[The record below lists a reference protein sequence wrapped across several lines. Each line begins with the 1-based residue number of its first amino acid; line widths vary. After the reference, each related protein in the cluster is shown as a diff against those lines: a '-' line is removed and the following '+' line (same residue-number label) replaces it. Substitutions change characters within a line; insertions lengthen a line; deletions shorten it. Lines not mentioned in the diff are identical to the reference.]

1 MQKLTLSQLEQH
13 LFSAADILRGK
24 MEASEFKEYIFGMLF
39 LKRLSDQYDAEYAK
53 VKEAYQKDGHDDST
67 IEMLLQGHSFS
78 FNIPE
83 IARWQSL
90 RHLKKNLGEALN
102 IALSNIEEA
111 NMTSLEDV
119 LKHIDFNKKV
129 GNSKIS
135 DSKLI
140 QLIQHFDKIRLRDE
154 DFEFPDLLGAAYEY
168 LIKYF
173 ADSAGKKAGEF
184 YTPSGVVTLLTK
196 ILDPQPGMSI
206 YDPTVGSGGMLIQA
220 KEHIKEIYNS
230 DNFSLYGQDA
240 IATTWAMCK
249 MNMILHG
256 IPNADIKNDDTLENP
271 LHTKD
276 GQLMQFD
283 RVIANP
289 PFSQNYTKA
298 NLKFKERFSH
308 FMPENGK
315 KGDYMFVQHMLSSL
329 KDKGK
334 MGVVMP
340 HGVLFRGSV
349 EGEFR
354 KELIE
359 QKNILEA
366 VIGLPSGLFYGTGIP
381 ASLLI
386 INKAKKDDKILF
398 INADAE
404 YKEGKNQNLL
414 RAEDI
419 EKINFV
425 YQNRLELENYSKL
438 VSLEDIKKENFNLNI
453 RRYVDNTPPPT
464 LHDVKAHL
472 VGGVP
477 KQEWSSELMSS
488 YGVTHEMLF
497 ESKDEDYYNFLPS
510 IKEKQNIRELLE
522 SSEAFR
528 STDARV
534 IAKVS
539 SWYDNYQN
547 LVDDESSNIATL
559 YTSGYELIE
568 RAFDASVV
576 LDRFKVRGIFASWWV
591 KNKFTIKSIK
601 NSGYDFLL
609 LSDAF
614 ISTNQEFID
623 SLGDTKKPLH
633 TKLQELTKKLKN
645 AKDENDKVIIREQ
658 ILELKKQLFTGSEV
672 LTSSKELIITQ
683 LKLDAMNESNRYLS
697 EKKQSII
704 KTLENLWDKYK
715 VSLSEIEKERDEATS
730 EIKEFLNELGY
741 L

>member
-39 LKRLSDQYDAEYAK
+39 LKRLSDQFEAEYQK
-53 VKEAYQKDGHDDST
+53 VKEAYKKDGHDEAT
-67 IEMLLQGHSFS
+67 INILLQNHQFS

-83 IARWQSL
+83 SARWQAL
-90 RHLKKNLGEALN
+90 RHLKKNLGENLNVAL
-102 IALSNIEEA
+102 AGIEEA
-111 NMTSLEDV
+111 NLSSLEDV
-119 LKHIDFNKKV
+119 LKHINFNKKI

-140 QLIQHFDKIRLRDE
+140 ELIQHFDKIRLRDE

-168 LIKYF
+168 LIKFF

-196 ILDPQPGMSI
+196 ILDPKPGMSI

-256 IPNADIKNDDTLENP
+256 ITNADIKNEDTLEDP

-298 NLKFKERFSH
+298 NLKYKERFSH

-315 KGDYMFVQHMLSSL
+315 KGDYMFVQHMIASL
-329 KDKGK
+329 KSSGK

-354 KELIE
+354 QELIA
-359 QKNILEA
+359 KRNILEA

-381 ASLLI
+381 AALII

-425 YQNRLELENYSKL
+425 YQNRLELEKYSRL
-438 VSLEDIKKENFNLNI
+438 VSLAEIEKEDFNLNI
-453 RRYVDNTPPPT
+453 RRYIDNTPPPT
-464 LHDVKAHL
+464 PHDVKAHL
-472 VGGVP
+472 RGGIPKSEWNDELMQSYGITSDMIFVP
-477 KQEWSSELMSS
+477 KDENYFEFKSELA
-488 YGVTHEMLF
+488 
-497 ESKDEDYYNFLPS
+497 
-510 IKEKQNIRELLE
+510 EKQNIRELLE
-522 SSEAFR
+522 QSEPFKT
-528 STDARV
+528 TDET
-534 IAKVS
+534 IKAKVS
-539 SWYDNYQN
+539 AWYDEYQK
-547 LVDDESSNIATL
+547 LIDEPTSDIASL
-559 YTSGYELIE
+559 YNSGYELIAK
-568 RAFDASVV
+568 AFAGDTV

-591 KNKFTIKSIK
+591 ENKFTVKSIK
-601 NSGYDFLL
+601 NSGYDYNL
-609 LSDAF
+609 LSDSFITSNEAF
-614 ISTNQEFID
+614 IG
-623 SLGDTKKPLH
+623 SLSEEQLALH
-633 TKLQELTKKLKN
+633 VKLLELFKKLKT
-645 AKDENDKVIIREQ
+645 AKEENDKVVVREKIQ
-658 ILELKKQLFTGSEV
+658 EQKEKLFEGMTNI
-672 LTSSKELIITQ
+672 KELVINQ
-683 LKLDAMNESNRYLS
+683 LKLDAISIANRYLS
-697 EKKQSII
+697 EKKQTII

-715 VSLSEIEKERDEATS
+715 VSLSEIESERDEATN
-730 EIKEFLNELGY
+730 EIKTYLSELGY

>member
-39 LKRLSDQYDAEYAK
+39 LKRLSDQYDVEYNK
-53 VKEAYQKDGHDDST
+53 VRDSYKKDGHDDAT
-67 IEMLLQGHSFS
+67 IEILLENHKFT
-78 FNIPE
+78 FTIPQN
-83 IARWQSL
+83 ARWETL
-90 RHLKKNLGEALN
+90 RHLKKNIGENLI
-102 IALSNIEEA
+102 IALSAIEKA
-111 NMTSLEDV
+111 NLSSLEDV

-135 DSKLI
+135 DAKLQ

-184 YTPSGVVTLLTK
+184 YTPSGVVTLLVK
-196 ILDPQPGMSI
+196 ILDPKPGMSI

-230 DNFSLYGQDA
+230 NDFSLNGQDA

-256 IPNADIKNDDTLENP
+256 IANADIKNEDTLEEP

-289 PFSQNYTKA
+289 PFSQNYKKA
-298 NLKFKERFSH
+298 DMTFKERFSH
-308 FMPENGK
+308 FMPEGGK
-315 KGDYMFVQHMLSSL
+315 KGDYMFVQHMIASL
-329 KDKGK
+329 KNSGK

-349 EGEFR
+349 EGSFR
-354 KELIE
+354 EHLIKELG
-359 QKNILEA
+359 ILEA

-404 YKEGKNQNLL
+404 YKEGKNQNHL

-425 YQNRLELENYSKL
+425 YQNALELSHYSKL
-438 VSLEDIKKENFNLNI
+438 VSIEELEKEGFNLNI
-453 RRYVDNTPPPT
+453 RRYVDNTPPSEP
-464 LHDVKAHL
+464 HDVEAHL
-472 VGGVP
+472 KGGIP
-477 KQEWSSELMSS
+477 KVEWNDVLMTNYQLTPSDI
-488 YGVTHEMLF
+488 F
-497 ESKDEDYYNFLPS
+497 EAKDENYFKF
-510 IKEKQNIRELLE
+510 IMQEKQNIREVLE
-522 SSEAFR
+522 ASEGFKN
-528 STDARV
+528 TDAMV
-534 IAKVS
+534 LNIISTCQDA
-539 SWYDNYQN
+539 YQK
-547 LVDDESSNIATL
+547 LIDDDASDIATL
-559 YTSGYELIE
+559 YVSGYALIE
-568 RAFDASVV
+568 KAFTQTTHEVI
-576 LDRFKVRGIFASWWV
+576 DRFKIRGIFASWWDA
-591 KNKFTIKSIK
+591 NKFTIKSIK
-601 NSGYDFLL
+601 NSGYDYNL
-609 LSDAF
+609 LSDVFLGSSAF
-614 ISTNQEFID
+614 VELLDEEALVPHAKYID
-623 SLGDTKKPLH
+623 LL
-633 TKLQELTKKLKN
+633 KKLKS
-645 AKDENDKVIIREQ
+645 AKEENDKAVLRDKMAEQKEQ
-658 ILELKKQLFTGSEV
+658 IFANIPDVKP
-672 LTSSKELIITQ
+672 LIVEQ
-683 LKLDAMNESNRYLS
+683 LKSDALQIAQRYLS
-697 EKKQSII
+697 EKKQAII
-704 KTLENLWDKYK
+704 ANIENLWDKYE
-715 VSLSEIEKERDEATS
+715 VSLAEIENERDTAT
-730 EIKEFLNELGY
+730 KEMKVFLTELGY

>member
-39 LKRLSDQYDAEYAK
+39 LKRLSDQFEAEYQK
-53 VKEAYQKDGHDDST
+53 VKEAYKKDGHDEAT
-67 IEMLLQGHSFS
+67 INILLQNHQFS

-83 IARWQSL
+83 SARWQAL
-90 RHLKKNLGEALN
+90 RHLKKNLGENLNVAL
-102 IALSNIEEA
+102 AGIEEA
-111 NMTSLEDV
+111 NLTSLEDV

-168 LIKYF
+168 LIKFF

-196 ILDPQPGMSI
+196 ILDPKPGMSI

-256 IPNADIKNDDTLENP
+256 ITNADIKNEDTLEDP

-298 NLKFKERFSH
+298 NLRYKERFSH
-308 FMPENGK
+308 FMPEGGK
-315 KGDYMFVQHMLSSL
+315 KGDYMFVQHMIASL
-329 KDKGK
+329 KSSGK

-340 HGVLFRGSV
+340 HGVLFRGSE
-349 EGEFR
+349 EGKFR
-354 KELIE
+354 QELIA
-359 QKNILEA
+359 KRNILEA

-381 ASLLI
+381 AALLI

-425 YQNRLELENYSKL
+425 YQNRLELEKYSRL
-438 VSLEDIKKENFNLNI
+438 VSLAEIEKEDFNLNI
-453 RRYVDNTPPPT
+453 RRYIDNTPPPT
-464 LHDVKAHL
+464 PHDVKAHL
-472 VGGVP
+472 RGGIP
-477 KQEWSSELMSS
+477 KSEWNDELMQS
-488 YGVTHEMLF
+488 YGITSDMIF
-497 ESKDEDYYNFLPS
+497 EPKDGNYYNFLEN
-510 IKEKQNIRELLE
+510 ITEKQHVRELLE
-522 SSEAFR
+522 QSEPFKT
-528 STDARV
+528 TDES
-534 IAKVS
+534 IKAKVS
-539 SWYDNYQN
+539 AWYDEYQK
-547 LVDDESSNIATL
+547 LIDEPTSDIASL
-559 YTSGYELIE
+559 YNSGYELIAK
-568 RAFDASVV
+568 AFANDSV

-591 KNKFTIKSIK
+591 ENKFTVKSIK
-601 NSGYDFLL
+601 NSGYDYNL
-609 LSDAF
+609 LSDSF
-614 ISTNQEFID
+614 ITSNEAFID
-623 SLGDTKKPLH
+623 SLSEEQLALH
-633 TKLQELTKKLKN
+633 VKLLELFKKLKT
-645 AKDENDKVIIREQ
+645 AKEENDKVVIREKIQ
-658 ILELKKQLFTGSEV
+658 EQKEKLFEGMTNI
-672 LTSSKELIITQ
+672 KELVINQ
-683 LKLDAMNESNRYLS
+683 LKLDAMSIANRYLS
-697 EKKQSII
+697 EKKQTII
-704 KTLENLWDKYK
+704 KTLENLWDKYR
-715 VSLSEIEKERDEATS
+715 VSLSEIESERDEATN
-730 EIKEFLNELGY
+730 EIKTYLSELGY

>member
-39 LKRLSDQYDAEYAK
+39 LKRLSDQYDVEYNK
-53 VKEAYQKDGHDDST
+53 VRDSYKKDGHDDAT
-67 IEMLLQGHSFS
+67 IEILLTNHRFT
-78 FNIPE
+78 FTIPQN
-83 IARWQSL
+83 ARWETL
-90 RHLKKNLGEALN
+90 RHLKKNIGENLN
-102 IALSNIEEA
+102 IALSAIEEA
-111 NMTSLEDV
+111 NLSSLEDV

-135 DSKLI
+135 DAKLQ

-184 YTPSGVVTLLTK
+184 YTPSGVVTLLVK
-196 ILDPQPGMSI
+196 ILDPKPGMSI

-230 DNFSLYGQDA
+230 NDFSLNGQDA

-256 IPNADIKNDDTLENP
+256 IANADIKNEDTLEEP

-289 PFSQNYTKA
+289 PFSQNYKKA
-298 NLKFKERFSH
+298 DMTFKERFSH
-308 FMPENGK
+308 FMPEGGK
-315 KGDYMFVQHMLSSL
+315 KGDYMFVQHMIASL
-329 KDKGK
+329 KNSGK

-349 EGEFR
+349 EGSFR
-354 KELIE
+354 EHLIKELG
-359 QKNILEA
+359 ILEA

-404 YKEGKNQNLL
+404 YKEGKNQNHL

-425 YQNRLELENYSKL
+425 YQNALELSHYSKL
-438 VSLEDIKKENFNLNI
+438 VSIEELEKEGFNLNI
-453 RRYVDNTPPPT
+453 RRYVDNTPPSEP
-464 LHDVKAHL
+464 HDVEAHL
-472 VGGVP
+472 KGGIP
-477 KQEWSSELMSS
+477 KVEWNDVLMTNYQLTPSDI
-488 YGVTHEMLF
+488 F
-497 ESKDEDYYNFLPS
+497 EAKDENYFKF
-510 IKEKQNIRELLE
+510 IMQEKQNIREVLE
-522 SSEAFR
+522 ASESFKN
-528 STDARV
+528 TDAMV
-534 IAKVS
+534 LNIISTCQDA
-539 SWYDNYQN
+539 YQK
-547 LVDDESSNIATL
+547 LIDDDASDIATL
-559 YTSGYELIE
+559 YVSGYALIE
-568 RAFDASVV
+568 KAFTQTTHEVI
-576 LDRFKVRGIFASWWV
+576 DRFKIRGIFASWWDA
-591 KNKFTIKSIK
+591 NKFTIKSIK
-601 NSGYDFLL
+601 NSGYDYNL
-609 LSDAF
+609 LSDVFLGSSAF
-614 ISTNQEFID
+614 VELLDEEALVPHAKYID
-623 SLGDTKKPLH
+623 LL
-633 TKLQELTKKLKN
+633 KKLKS
-645 AKDENDKVIIREQ
+645 AKEENDKAVLRDKMAEQKEQ
-658 ILELKKQLFTGSEV
+658 IFANIPDVKP
-672 LTSSKELIITQ
+672 LIVEQ
-683 LKLDAMNESNRYLS
+683 LKSDALQIAQRYLS
-697 EKKQSII
+697 EKKQAII
-704 KTLENLWDKYK
+704 ANIENLWDKYE
-715 VSLSEIEKERDEATS
+715 VSLAEIENERDTAT
-730 EIKEFLNELGY
+730 KEMKVFLTELGY

>member
-39 LKRLSDQYDAEYAK
+39 LKRLSDQFEAEYQK
-53 VKEAYQKDGHDDST
+53 VKEAYKKDGHDEAT
-67 IEMLLQGHSFS
+67 INILLQNHQFS

-83 IARWQSL
+83 SARWQSL
-90 RHLKKNLGEALN
+90 RHLKKNLGENLNVAL
-102 IALSNIEEA
+102 AGIEEA
-111 NMTSLEDV
+111 NLSSLEDV

-168 LIKYF
+168 LIKFF

-196 ILDPQPGMSI
+196 ILDPKPGMSI

-220 KEHIKEIYNS
+220 KEHNKEIYNS

-249 MNMILHG
+249 MNMTLHG
-256 IPNADIKNDDTLENP
+256 ITNADIKNEDTLEDP

-298 NLKFKERFSH
+298 NLKYKERFTR
-308 FMPENGK
+308 FIRGNGR
-315 KGDYMFVQHMLSSL
+315 KGDYMLVQHMIASL
-329 KDKGK
+329 KSSGK

-340 HGVLFRGSV
+340 HGVLFRGSE
-349 EGEFR
+349 EGKFR
-354 KELIE
+354 QELIA
-359 QKNILEA
+359 KRNILEA

-381 ASLLI
+381 AALLI
-386 INKAKKDDKILF
+386 INKPKKDDKILF

-425 YQNRLELENYSKL
+425 YQNRLELEKYSRL
-438 VSLEDIKKENFNLNI
+438 VSLAEIEKEDFNLNI
-453 RRYVDNTPPPT
+453 RRYIDNTPPPT
-464 LHDVKAHL
+464 PHDVKAHL
-472 VGGVP
+472 RGGIPKGEWNDELMQSYGITSSMIFVP
-477 KQEWSSELMSS
+477 KDEN
-488 YGVTHEMLF
+488 YF
-497 ESKDEDYYNFLPS
+497 EFKSQLA
-510 IKEKQNIRELLE
+510 EKQNIRELLE
-522 SSEAFR
+522 QSEPFKT
-528 STDARV
+528 TDE
-534 IAKVS
+534 IIKAKVS
-539 SWYDNYQN
+539 AWYDAYQK
-547 LVDDESSNIATL
+547 LIDEPSSDIASL
-559 YTSGYELIE
+559 YNSGYELIAK
-568 RAFDASVV
+568 AFAGDAV

-591 KNKFTIKSIK
+591 ENKFTVKSIK
-601 NSGYDFLL
+601 NSGYDYNL
-609 LSDAF
+609 LSDSFITSNEAF
-614 ISTNQEFID
+614 IG
-623 SLGDTKKPLH
+623 SLSEEQLALH
-633 TKLQELTKKLKN
+633 VKLLELFKKLKT
-645 AKDENDKVIIREQ
+645 AKEENDKVVIREKIQ
-658 ILELKKQLFTGSEV
+658 EQKEKLFEGMTNI
-672 LTSSKELIITQ
+672 KELVINQ
-683 LKLDAMNESNRYLS
+683 LKLDAMSIANRYLS
-697 EKKQSII
+697 EKKQTII
-704 KTLENLWDKYK
+704 KTLENLWDKYR
-715 VSLSEIEKERDEATS
+715 VSLSEIESERDEATS
-730 EIKEFLNELGY
+730 EIKTYLSELGY

>member
-39 LKRLSDQYDAEYAK
+39 LKRLSDQFDAEYDK
-53 VKEAYQKDGHDDST
+53 VKATYKKDGHDEDT
-67 IEMLLQGHSFS
+67 INILLQNHQFT

-83 IARWQSL
+83 NARWQSL

-102 IALSNIEEA
+102 VALSSIEEA
-111 NMTSLEDV
+111 NLSSLENV
-119 LKHIDFNKKV
+119 LGYIDFNKKV

-196 ILDPQPGMSI
+196 ILDPKPGMSI

-256 IPNADIKNDDTLENP
+256 ITNADIKNEDTLEDP
-271 LHTKD
+271 LHTEN
-276 GQLMQFD
+276 GQLEQFD
-283 RVIANP
+283 RVIVNP

-298 NLKFKERFSH
+298 NLKYKERFSH
-308 FMPENGK
+308 FMPEGGK
-315 KGDYMFVQHMLSSL
+315 KGDYMFVQHMIASL
-329 KDKGK
+329 KYDGK

-340 HGVLFRGSV
+340 HGVLFRGSE
-349 EGEFR
+349 EGKFR
-354 KELIE
+354 EELIA
-359 QKNILEA
+359 KRNILEA

-381 ASLLI
+381 AALLI

-398 INADAE
+398 INADGE

-419 EKINFV
+419 EKINFT
-425 YQNRLELENYSKL
+425 YQNKLELPKYSRL
-438 VSLEDIKKENFNLNI
+438 VTLEEIQKEDFNLNI

-464 LHDVKAHL
+464 PHDVKAHL
-472 VGGVP
+472 KGGIP
-477 KQEWSSELMSS
+477 KAEWNDELMNS
-488 YGVTHEMLF
+488 YSTQSNMLF
-497 ESKDEDYYNFLPS
+497 VSKDENYFEFKSEL
-510 IKEKQNIRELLE
+510 IEKQNIRELLE
-522 SSEAFR
+522 NSEAFKT
-528 STDARV
+528 TDDK
-534 IAKVS
+534 ILSKVKG
-539 SWYDNYQN
+539 WYEEYQTII
-547 LVDDESSNIATL
+547 DEPNSNIATL
-559 YTSGYELIE
+559 YTSGYFSIE
-568 RAFDASVV
+568 KAFENDTV
-576 LDRFKVRGIFASWWV
+576 LDKFKVRGIFASWWV
-591 KNKFTIKSIK
+591 ENKFIIKSLK
-601 NSGYDFLL
+601 NSGYDYNLL
-609 LSDAF
+609 
-614 ISTNQEFID
+614 ND
-623 SLGDTKKPLH
+623 SFVASNESFVSALNKEQITTH
-633 TKLQELTKKLKN
+633 IKLLELFKKLKS
-645 AKDENDKVIIREQ
+645 AKEENDKIVVREK
-658 ILELKKQLFTGSEV
+658 ISELKEELFKDVSNI
-672 LTSSKELIITQ
+672 KELVISQ
-683 LKLDAMNESNRYLS
+683 LQLDSQTIANRYLS
-697 EKKQSII
+697 EKKQTII

-715 VSLSEIEKERDEATS
+715 VSLQEIESERDEATN
-730 EIKEFLNELGY
+730 EIKTFLSELGY